1 MQQAMLE
8 LWQTSLE
15 FAVTTWRTR
24 GRLRSIPDKVNEWY
38 KMGPITED
46 IMRGMFEHVYRAR
59 KKPPSGK
66 RHIVDHGF
74 TVETECAQRP
84 RDQII
89 EDSAVKRRKLTKSTE
104 VIKARKAR
112 KAQEKAAEKE
122 EKRVASEKKKQA
134 VENAKKARAAATAAK
149 ARERKKRRAKPP
161 LAKRAREE
169 GAQGDQD
176 PGGPRTKQARTG
188 AEKDRDQPTNH
199 VNRATRNSNKDRE
212 QSQGITISSNTV
224 VSNINKGICAK
235 GDG

>member
-1 MQQAMLE
+1 
-8 LWQTSLE
+8 
-15 FAVTTWRTR
+15 
-24 GRLRSIPDKVNEWY
+24 VNEWY

-59 KKPPSGK
+59 KEPPSGK

-74 TVETECAQRP
+74 TVETESAQRP

-89 EDSAVKRRKLTKSTE
+89 EASAVKRRKLTESTE

-112 KAQEKAAEKE
+112 KIQEKAAEKE

-161 LAKRAREE
+161 LAKRARED

-199 VNRATRNSNKDRE
+199 VNRTTRNSNKDRE
-212 QSQGITISSNTV
+212 QSQGITISSSSNTV

>member
-8 LWQTSLE
+8 LWQTFLE
-15 FAVTTWRTR
+15 YAVMTWRTR
-24 GRLRSIPDKVNEWY
+24 GRLRSTPDKVNKWY

-46 IMRGMFEHVYRAR
+46 TMRGMFEHVYRAR
-59 KKPPSGK
+59 KEPPTGK

-74 TVETECAQRP
+74 TVETESAQRP

-134 VENAKKARAAATAAK
+134 VENAKKAKAAATAAK
-149 ARERKKRRAKPP
+149 VREREKRRAKPP

-169 GAQGDQD
+169 GKQGVQV
-176 PGGPRTKQARTG
+176 PEGPRTKQARTG
-188 AEKDRDQPTNH
+188 AEKDSDQPNNH
-199 VNRATRNSNKDRE
+199 VHRTTRNSNKE
-212 QSQGITISSNTV
+212 GEESQGVSIRNNTE
-224 VSNINKGICAK
+224 VSNIDKGICAK

>member
-1 MQQAMLE
+1 
-8 LWQTSLE
+8 
-15 FAVTTWRTR
+15 
-24 GRLRSIPDKVNEWY
+24 VNEWY

-59 KKPPSGK
+59 KEPPSGK

-74 TVETECAQRP
+74 TVETESAQRP

-89 EDSAVKRRKLTKSTE
+89 EDSAVKRRKLIESTE
-104 VIKARKAR
+104 VIKARTAR

-161 LAKRAREE
+161 LAKNTHITTKKKLVAFLS
-169 GAQGDQD
+169 
-176 PGGPRTKQARTG
+176 PPRCFKNGFTALKWVC
-188 AEKDRDQPTNH
+188 NL
-199 VNRATRNSNKDRE
+199 NS
-212 QSQGITISSNTV
+212 I
-224 VSNINKGICAK
+224 
-235 GDG
+235 